1 MSVKDKLIDLY
12 MEVAWDIVLRPE
24 LTNKQKIRILNNI
37 IHDEITRLSMGVDNN
52 GGCAEY
58 CEFLKKLKRIH
69 KKIDSSDLSDFTEL
83 KI

>member
-37 IHDEITRLSMGVDNN
+37 IHDDIPSVEMLDKAGVWWNMLRYDFYTENDYN
-52 GGCAEY
+52 GQNHFY
-58 CEFLKKLKRIH
+58 NSF
-69 KKIDSSDLSDFTEL
+69 
-83 KI
+83 

>member
-58 CEFLKKLKRIH
+58 VNF
-69 KKIDSSDLSDFTEL
+69 
-83 KI
+83 